1 MGKKTSKGSAIG
13 LLPLLVF
20 LLLFIGSGIIT
31 ENFYAMPVLVA
42 FIIATVVAIAMNT
55 KVSLNEKIEVFC
67 KGASDPNIILMCI
80 IFILAGAFGAV
91 SKAMGGVEST
101 VNFGLTILP
110 QNLLLAGTFV
120 ICCFISLSMGTS
132 MGTIVALAPIGVG
145 ISEQTG
151 IPVALALA
159 AVVGG
164 SMFGDNLSM
173 ISDTTIAAARTQ
185 GCGMKDKFKMNF
197 IIVLP
202 AAIIT
207 AVILAFSAGAGS
219 GAVTQAH
226 PYSLV
231 KIIPYI
237 AVLGAA
243 LMGVNVLAVLTGG
256 VVLSGAIGMMNG
268 SFDIMG
274 LLQTAAEGMQGMED
288 LAMISIVIGGLVEL
302 IKLNGGID
310 FLISFIHNRVSG
322 RKGGELGIAILTSL
336 VDICTANNTITIVMA
351 GPLAKDI
358 AKDYDIDPKRSAS
371 LLDIFSS
378 SWQGIIPY
386 GAQLLVASGVGG
398 IASFEIVKYMYY
410 PFLTLAM
417 GMIAIIFG
425 IPQFKDSEKG
435 TESKI
440 A

>member
-1 MGKKTSKGSAIG
+1 MEKKSSKGSALG

-31 ENFYAMPVLVA
+31 KDFYAMPVLVA
-42 FIIATVVAIAMNT
+42 FIIATVVAIGMNT
-55 KVSLNEKIEVFC
+55 KVSLDEKVEVFC
-67 KGASDPNIILMCI
+67 KGASDPNIILMCV

-164 SMFGDNLSM
+164 AMFGDNLSM
-173 ISDTTIAAARTQ
+173 ISDTTIAATRTQ

-197 IIVLP
+197 VIVLP

-207 AVILAFSAGAGS
+207 AAILAFSAG
-219 GAVTQAH
+219 GAANAVSQPH

-231 KIIPYI
+231 KIIPYV

-256 VVLSGAIGMMNG
+256 VVLSGAIGIMNG
-268 SFDIMG
+268 SFDMMG
-274 LLQTAAEGMQGMED
+274 LLQAAAQGMQGMED

-310 FLISFIHNRVSG
+310 FLISFIHSKVSG
-322 RKGGELGIAILTSL
+322 RRGGEFGIAILTSL

-358 AKDYDIDPKRSAS
+358 AQDYGIDPKRSAS

-386 GAQLLVASGVGG
+386 GAQLLVASGIAG

-410 PFLTLAM
+410 PFLTIAM
-417 GMIAIIFG
+417 GILAITFG
-425 IPQFKDSEKG
+425 LPQFKDSEKG
-435 TESKI
+435 SESKI